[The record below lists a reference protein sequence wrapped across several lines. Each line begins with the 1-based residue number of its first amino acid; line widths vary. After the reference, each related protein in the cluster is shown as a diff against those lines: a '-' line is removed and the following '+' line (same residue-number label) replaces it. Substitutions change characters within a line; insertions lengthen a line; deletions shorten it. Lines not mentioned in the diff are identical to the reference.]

1 MLLKTRNSFKIPWI
15 QRKILVL
22 LFCPHNGQD
31 CFNIKKCDPMLM
43 TKVFLKID
51 ASDKGHFEDF
61 PKEKDESS
69 LCHALLW
76 SYFLFHVMLC
86 FGHALLHF
94 VMLLLTKSAP
104 NTKIFSST
112 IDSPHFGDKK
122 RNLLFTCH
130 YSLSLFICYCS

>member
-1 MLLKTRNSFKIPWI
+1 
-15 QRKILVL
+15 
-22 LFCPHNGQD
+22 
-31 CFNIKKCDPMLM
+31 M

-122 RNLLFTCH
+122 RNLLFT
-130 YSLSLFICYCS
+130 SLFFVTIHPLLFMTLFTLNFCLFKGGCPLCLKQVVLQVFFSRESPF